1 MRKLALLM
9 ATVLTLSL
17 PMTTFAL
24 ENNEASYKNI
34 KGTLLYTDTATSS
47 SEKKD
52 CVNAYN
58 TIPSGLK
65 NLMSQ
70 NGIKIYLVGDS
81 ENSVK
86 IVNGQKMSGNSADDI
101 YTGMHPNDL
110 SKDPYGPAYI
120 EDDPYDLN
128 NLKLVDHN
136 GRKCILWHGFFLPVL
151 NENNIDWERYQKS
164 YLEEAPFF
172 GPNYKPEGGGDG
184 GSETVQRIQATT
196 IGPTVEYDGD
206 NNMAYC
212 RTVSVGRIEYY
223 SNNEVYTPDAIVHE
237 AGHML
242 DFLAPIVEGRYSGNV
257 YGISSRQE
265 WQSLYKANK
274 DKMAGIDYVSGVN
287 VPMNAYE
294 AFADAF
300 RMTYQKPAELKAA
313 CPDVYNFI
321 LRIVS
326 QYCPNESINA
336 FDYADYADRYPDV
349 KAALGTNKN
358 ALWNHYTTCGKNE
371 GRVAKFK

>member
-1 MRKLALLM
+1 MRKITLLM
-9 ATVLTLSL
+9 AAVLTLCL
-17 PMTTFAL
+17 PMNAFAL
-24 ENNEASYKNI
+24 ESSPESYNNI
-34 KGTLLYTDTATSS
+34 KGTLVYTDQSTNR
-47 SEKKD
+47 SEQVD
-52 CVNAYN
+52 CVNAYSMIPGSVRN
-58 TIPSGLK
+58 TFAA
-65 NLMSQ
+65 
-70 NGIKIYLVGDS
+70 NGVKIYLVGNS

-86 IVNGQKMSGNSADDI
+86 IVNGQKVAGNTPPDI
-101 YTGMHPNDL
+101 YVGMHPNDF

-136 GRKCILWHGFFLPVL
+136 GKKCILWHGSFLPVID
-151 NENNIDWERYQKS
+151 ENNINWERYRQS
-164 YLEEAPFF
+164 YIEEASCF
-172 GPNYKPEGGGDG
+172 GPNYKPEGGDS

-223 SNNEVYTPDAIVHE
+223 SNNELYTPEAIIHE

-242 DFLAPIVEGRYSGNV
+242 DFLAPIIEGHYSGNV

-265 WQSLYKANK
+265 WQSLYAANK
-274 DKMAGIDYVSGVN
+274 DRMAGIDYVSGVN
-287 VPMNAYE
+287 VPMSAYE

-300 RMTYQKPAELKAA
+300 RLTYQKPAELYQA

-321 LRIVS
+321 VQTVS
-326 QYCPNESINA
+326 QYCPCDDYNA
-336 FDYADYADRYPDV
+336 FDYADYAMRYPDV
-349 KAALGTNKN
+349 YAAVGADKQ
-358 ALWNHYTTCGKNE
+358 ALWNHYQAHKADE